1 MRLQNQP
8 GMRRG
13 QSSVRRKLQFELWP
27 PHWEV
32 RFARFL
38 GRAVVI
44 YEAGWEAQGYQVQ
57 SSLWRG
63 AGRTDL
69 TVTLRPISQCCHLS
83 GRGQTGVEL

>member
-13 QSSVRRKLQFELWP
+13 QSSVRRRLQLVLWP

-63 AGRTDL
+63 AERTDL
-69 TVTLRPISQCCHLS
+69 AVALRPISQCSHLS
-83 GRGQTGVEL
+83 GRRQTGVEL